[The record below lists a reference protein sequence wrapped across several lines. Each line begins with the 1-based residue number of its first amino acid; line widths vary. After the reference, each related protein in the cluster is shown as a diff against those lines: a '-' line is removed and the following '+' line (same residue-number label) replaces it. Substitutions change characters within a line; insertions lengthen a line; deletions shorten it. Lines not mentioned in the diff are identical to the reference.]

1 MRIGTLT
8 VAAKPLPGT
17 AKMGGRIQAAPIS
30 SLSELTDT
38 VTLKKDGGRISLE
51 GVLTGAAFGLV
62 FLYMLDSGMQALAGQ
77 GRRPTGPV
85 GLGDDGNLGPFRTS
99 AGKIPI
105 APLGEVEVGPAG
117 RPAQAPEIGSPTLA
131 APDGGSGGGFAPP
144 RLPSGLELGPS
155 PNYGGLGS
163 SDGLQLRSP
172 SFPSLTANPLPPG
185 SRAIIPGTPLPPDF
199 EPPPGTVVPTDL
211 PQLLLV
217 LVRVNS
223 QSNARSVEGKAIS
236 ESITNQHGVNDSRID
251 MRLQSIPGFEIRS
264 ELVLPGSAYSQLS
277 DADLRVIAEDV
288 SLLNSTVLAGE
299 ANDVLV
305 IGVQDLLPLLVATPT
320 QGEARV
326 TTRSTGIQGSTVDLG
341 AGSNVLDVE
350 ALQRLSFTA
359 LGMAQKAQLSFSLLT
374 EGLKQSWIRMGGG
387 NDSLLINSG
396 WYGGVLPVESP
407 VFFRRQ
413 DLGISLDLSE
423 LANPQKGVET
433 QRVSLNASAIGL
445 DQSIINLGDGNNTM
459 AVNTRIDQD
468 LERQLGVL
476 SSDAST
482 TVLLDRIGMRDS
494 TITMGKGDDSL
505 IINGRILNSTIDLG
519 AGRNQLFLETAPDD
533 QSTLVTGS
541 GSNQIVIDRLVGT
554 TLRAGP
560 GDDSLQL
567 TDARAYGSFDGGGG
581 SNSLIGGSG
590 EFSNR
595 DVITVTGPD
604 QGYFNAFHFDNVGTL
619 DAGAN
624 NDVVIMELSGS
635 LTGQLLGGS
644 GLDRLEFHNWN
655 LPLQVDLDRGEATA
669 IYGGKAGGLRGFE
682 QVLGGNANDLMIS
695 SGAFHGIDGGL
706 GEDVMYLRWSPWLS
720 SPAGG
725 LQVNGGSGN
734 DLFVFAGLDTPLPS
748 TWDGTSG
755 LPTLSDFDLSVDN
768 SRGIG
773 LTTDRIGVVSNSIT
787 GNGSPSQLFTELT
800 PSGPSG
806 VGNSKLLPIAPI
818 GQLLSGMSDS
828 TRQLAIS
835 YDPLSTERPEMVLL
849 GMHGKGTFGN
859 VAHLNIARIEAP
871 PT

>member
-1 MRIGTLT
+1 MRIGTLP
-8 VAAKPLPGT
+8 V
-17 AKMGGRIQAAPIS
+17 QAIRPAQPCEDACSDSDRPIS

-62 FLYMLDSGMQALAGQ
+62 FLYLLDSGMQALAGQ
-77 GRRPTGPV
+77 GRRPSGPV

-99 AGKIPI
+99 VGQIPI
-105 APLGEVEVGPAG
+105 APLGEVEVGQPG
-117 RPAQAPEIGSPTLA
+117 PPAQAPEIGSPTLA
-131 APDGGSGGGFAPP
+131 TPDGGGGGGFTPP
-144 RLPSGLELGPS
+144 RLPSDLELGPS
-155 PNYGGLGS
+155 PTYGGLGR
-163 SDGLQLRSP
+163 SDGVQLGSP
-172 SFPSLTANPLPPG
+172 SFPALTANPLPPG
-185 SRAIIPGTPLPPDF
+185 SRAIVPSTPPPPGF

-236 ESITNQHGVNDSRID
+236 ESLTNQHGVNDSKID

-264 ELVLPGSAYSQLS
+264 ELVLPGSAYSMLS
-277 DADLRVIAEDV
+277 DADLQVISQDI
-288 SLLNSTVLAGE
+288 SLLNSTVLGGE
-299 ANDVLV
+299 ANDMLV

-320 QGEARV
+320 QGEASV
-326 TTRSTGIQGSTVDLG
+326 TTRSTAALGSTVDLG
-341 AGSNVLDVE
+341 GGANVLDVE

-359 LGMAQKAQLSFSLLT
+359 LGMAEKAQFSFNLLT

-387 NDSLLINSG
+387 NDSLQINSG
-396 WYGGVLPVESP
+396 WYGGALPVDTP
-407 VFFRRQ
+407 VIVSRQ

-423 LANPQKGVET
+423 LTRAQSGLGA
-433 QRVSLNASAIGL
+433 QSVSLNAAAIGI

-468 LERQLGVL
+468 LESQLGIL
-476 SSDAST
+476 NSDASRS
-482 TVLLDRIGMRDS
+482 VLLDRIGLRDS
-494 TITMGKGDDSL
+494 TITMGSGDDSL
-505 IINGRILNSTIDLG
+505 IVNGRILNSTIDLG

-541 GSNQIVIDRLVGT
+541 GSNQITIDRLVGS

-560 GDDSLQL
+560 GEDSLQL

-581 SNSLIGGSG
+581 NNSLIGGSG
-590 EFSNR
+590 AFSNR

-619 DAGAN
+619 DVAAN
-624 NDVVIMELSGS
+624 NDVVIMEISGS

-644 GLDRLEFHNWN
+644 GLDRLEFHNWD
-655 LPLQVDLDRGEATA
+655 LPLQVDLDRGESTA
-669 IYGGKAGGLRGFE
+669 INGGKAGGLRGFE

-706 GEDVMYLRWSPWLS
+706 GDDVMYLRWSPWLS
-720 SPAGG
+720 PSAEG
-725 LQVNGGSGN
+725 LQVNGGNGN
-734 DLFVFAGLDTPLPS
+734 DLFVFAGLDTPLPKG
-748 TWDGTSG
+748 WDGTSG
-755 LPTLSDFDLSVDN
+755 LPTLSDFDLSVDH

-773 LTTDRIGVVSNSIT
+773 LTDRIGVVSNSIT
-787 GNGSPSQLFTELT
+787 GSGSTSPLFTELT
-800 PSGPSG
+800 PSGASG

-818 GQLLSGMSDS
+818 GQLLSGMTDN

-835 YDPLSTERPEMVLL
+835 YDPLSTDRPELVLL
-849 GMHGKGTFGN
+849 GMNGKGSFGN
-859 VAHLNIARIEAP
+859 VAHLNVARIESP